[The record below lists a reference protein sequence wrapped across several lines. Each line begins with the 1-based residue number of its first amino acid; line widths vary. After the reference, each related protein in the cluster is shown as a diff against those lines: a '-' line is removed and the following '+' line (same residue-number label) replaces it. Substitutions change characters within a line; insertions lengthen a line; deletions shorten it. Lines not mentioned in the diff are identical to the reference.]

1 MLSTSRS
8 SAWATTPVLPFNRV
22 GGVRRSACVIVDAL
36 QWKRRPG
43 SSIWAFPRPSKTAIR
58 CPGGFP
64 ALQWWSHRDEQEGDV
79 RACFGLVDELAGGSG
94 VSAVLD
100 FDSDGSVGAGEA

>member
-1 MLSTSRS
+1 MPLQVEEE
-8 SAWATTPVLPFNRV
+8 AGQLDM
-22 GGVRRSACVIVDAL
+22 GVPETVQDCDAVV
-36 QWKRRPG
+36 PED
-43 SSIWAFPRPSKTAIR
+43 FPRFS
-58 CPGGFP
+58 GG
-64 ALQWWSHRDEQEGDV
+64 LTRDEQEGDV